1 MKAEELKPRI
11 KGVVVTLLT
20 PFNDDYSIDLGALYD
35 NTQRLVEKGI
45 HVFVAAG
52 SVGEFSSM
60 SPEEFRDV
68 VATAV
73 KAVNGRAP
81 VLAGASHSGTH
92 ECIKLSRIAQDVG
105 ADGLLIVP
113 PYYLKPSLEGL
124 FVHYEMIAQAVD
136 LPIAVYNNPGFS
148 KVNILPQHAQTLVER
163 VPQIISIKETSG
175 EIYQFYE
182 TLRLLGARIPVLMGR
197 EITAFF
203 GLACG
208 SPGYVSSLANLAPD
222 LCLDLYNAFQD
233 GDLKRAN
240 AVHEKIAPF
249 NSLQAEALQK
259 LAFPVMIPM
268 IKDGMN
274 MIGIKGGTVRPPMT
288 PVDGALRDHMKR
300 FMQDWGLL

>member
-1 MKAEELKPRI
+1 
-11 KGVVVTLLT
+11 
-20 PFNDDYSIDLGALYD
+20 
-35 NTQRLVEKGI
+35 
-45 HVFVAAG
+45 
-52 SVGEFSSM
+52 
-60 SPEEFRDV
+60 
-68 VATAV
+68 
-73 KAVNGRAP
+73 
-81 VLAGASHSGTH
+81 
-92 ECIKLSRIAQDVG
+92 
-105 ADGLLIVP
+105 
-113 PYYLKPSLEGL
+113 
-124 FVHYEMIAQAVD
+124 AQAVS

-148 KVNILPQHAQTLVER
+148 KVNILPQQAQTLVER

-182 TLRLLGARIPVLMGR
+182 TLRLLGSKISVIMGR

-240 AVHEKIAPF
+240 EVHAKIAPF

-288 PVDGALRDHMKR
+288 PTDAGLREQMKS
-300 FMQDWGLL
+300 FMKEWGLL